1 MNLIPIVY
9 TSLLIVSGLLVVV
22 LTVSYIL
29 SKLKR
34 NNIKPYELATASSG
48 YNNSQAQYKRTI
60 VLDDNGRMDSS
71 PNIVY
76 RRTEPKVIGTYRE
89 ERTISSNKPHSNGSH
104 STRYS
109 RVHTNGFDYEDSS
122 GYNNYYRRKPIQYTE
137 NNIYKYYSEI

>member
-60 VLDDNGRMDSS
+60 VLAENSRTDSGTK
-71 PNIVY
+71 VAY
-76 RRTEPKVIGTYRE
+76 RRT
-89 ERTISSNKPHSNGSH
+89 
-104 STRYS
+104 
-109 RVHTNGFDYEDSS
+109 
-122 GYNNYYRRKPIQYTE
+122 
-137 NNIYKYYSEI
+137 